1 MGKNVSEVYP
11 PTGKGKD
18 VTKDSE
24 AIAKGDMEV
33 LFPSAVRVPS
43 IRESKDSGKCPRG
56 EREQQGDRG
65 IESEGLGDTRE
76 ILTE

>member
-1 MGKNVSEVYP
+1 MGKNVSEVHP
-11 PTGKGKD
+11 PTGKGND
-18 VTKDSE
+18 VTKNSE
-24 AIAKGDMEV
+24 AITEGNMEV
-33 LFPSAVRVPS
+33 LFPSEVRVPG
-43 IRESKDSGKCPRG
+43 IHESEDSSKCPRG

>member
-1 MGKNVSEVYP
+1 MGKNVSEVHL
-11 PTGKGKD
+11 PTGKGND
-18 VTKDSE
+18 VTKNSE
-24 AIAKGDMEV
+24 AIAKGNVEV
-33 LFPSAVRVPS
+33 LFPSEVRVPS
-43 IRESKDSGKCPRG
+43 IHESEESGKCPRG